1 MRAYALYI
9 HASRPSVPV
18 MAMQCAFTAVL
29 RVGIRVGL
37 PRPLSLTYAPCC
49 ARHEGEGSVF
59 AVLKARGWAVELS
72 AGESGMSFSAA
83 SLFSVNIVLTDE
95 GVLPIARARRFDYA
109 TCTADAAAQRS
120 ATVKELASGSLS
132 VFSLQTQIQLGHVR
146 KWD

>member
-29 RVGIRVGL
+29 RVGIRVGP

-95 GVLPIARARRFDYA
+95 GGLKRP
-109 TCTADAAAQRS
+109 TALRGVSPPACALQAGWTFEAAC
-120 ATVKELASGSLS
+120 ECGSGGSNRIS
-132 VFSLQTQIQLGHVR
+132 NAC
-146 KWD
+146 